1 MPVFQNAEIMYA
13 VLRDLFSAVAKENPK
28 AFDEMVKNRLT
39 VRFQVSQPSGQV
51 TLDGKTRPPK
61 FTYGAFSGRPDIDL
75 NLTGDVLDKLLKHEI
90 SAQKSV
96 MDGTI
101 KFKGNPLKLNAMLNV
116 LKACNAFYPDA
127 LKKNGL

>member
-1 MPVFQNAEIMYA
+1 MAVFKDAETMYA
-13 VLRDLFSAVAKENPK
+13 VMRDMFGAVAEKNPK

-39 VRFQVSQPSGQV
+39 VRFKVSQPGGEV
-51 TLDGKTRPPK
+51 TVDGKTRPPK
-61 FTYGAFSGRPDIDL
+61 LTYGAFSGRPDIDL
-75 NLTGDVLDKLLKHEI
+75 DLTGDLLDKLLKHEI

-101 KFKGNPLKLNAMLNV
+101 KFKGNPLKLNAMLTV
-116 LKACNAFYPDA
+116 LKASNAFYPEA

>member
-1 MPVFQNAEIMYA
+1 MPIFQDAEKMYA
-13 VLRDLFSAVAKENPK
+13 VLRDMFGAVAEQNPK
-28 AFDEMVKNRLT
+28 AFDDMVKNRLT
-39 VRFQVSQPSGQV
+39 VRFKVSQPTGEV
-51 TLDGKTRPPK
+51 TIDGKTRPPK
-61 FTYGAFSGRPDIDL
+61 LTYGAFSGRPDIDL
-75 NLTGDVLDKLLKHEI
+75 ELTGDVLDKLLKHEI

-116 LKACNAFYPDA
+116 LKASNAFYPDA

>member
-1 MPVFQNAEIMYA
+1 MAVFKDAETMYA
-13 VLRDLFSAVAKENPK
+13 VMRDMFGEVAAKNPK

-39 VRFQVSQPSGQV
+39 VRFKVSQPTGEV
-51 TLDGKTRPPK
+51 TVDGKTRPPK
-61 FTYGAFSGRPDIDL
+61 MTYGAFGGRPDIDL
-75 NLTGDVLDKLLKHEI
+75 DLTGDVLDKLLKHEI

-101 KFKGNPLKLNAMLNV
+101 KFKGNPLKLNAMLTV
-116 LKACNAFYPDA
+116 LKASNAFYPDA

>member
-1 MPVFQNAEIMYA
+1 MPVFQNAEKMYA
-13 VLRDLFSAVAKENPK
+13 VMRDVFGTVLEKNPK
-28 AFDEMVKNRLT
+28 AFDDMLKNRLT
-39 VRFQVSQPSGQV
+39 VRFKVSQPAAEV

-61 FTYGAFSGRPDIDL
+61 FTFGAFSGRPDIDL
-75 NLTGDVLDKLLKHEI
+75 ELSGDVLDKLLKHEI

-101 KFKGNPLKLNAMLNV
+101 KFKGNPLKLQGMLNV
-116 LKACNAFYPDA
+116 LKASNAVYPDA